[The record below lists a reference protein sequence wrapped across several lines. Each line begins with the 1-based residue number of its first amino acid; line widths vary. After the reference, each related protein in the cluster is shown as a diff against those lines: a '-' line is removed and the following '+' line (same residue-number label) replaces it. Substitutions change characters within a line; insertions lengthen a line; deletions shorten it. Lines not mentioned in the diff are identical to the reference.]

1 MRNMNRFSVKSG
13 LWVWLVI
20 NATIH
25 SACCDTWPGPVHVS
39 VHRKQTNLRLRC
51 LRQAHF
57 HGLIIAM
64 MFCLLGMIH
73 IKVDNPSWKSVGESE
88 FLIAENLNINSVF
101 FIYQILGN
109 VGCQL
114 LVIHGIA
121 QKQKCGACPK
131 KEAENCGA
139 SAEFGAGEKVEP
151 LYFTWTLHWG
161 FHPDRTE
168 FHKAELESAMK

>member
-1 MRNMNRFSVKSG
+1 MSCNKRNDTQCM
-13 LWVWLVI
+13 
-20 NATIH
+20 
-25 SACCDTWPGPVHVS
+25 TWPGPVHVS

-114 LVIHGIA
+114 LVIHYLYRRSRNA
-121 QKQKCGACPK
+121 ALAPK
-131 KEAENCGA
+131 KRQRIVVQVQNLGWGKSGA
-139 SAEFGAGEKVEP
+139 TLFCMDYALRISPRQDRVSCW
-151 LYFTWTLHWG
+151 TWICYEINSSGL
-161 FHPDRTE
+161 
-168 FHKAELESAMK
+168 